1 MNDSVRPLIN
11 GDSSHLA
18 DSVSR
23 ELPWFGRLSRAI
35 HHLTGAPQSTGLIL
49 LLVFAWLCVG
59 LIVGF
64 SHAWEVTA
72 TAGAPIAA
80 LLLLVVMQHTQNRDT
95 AAVHLKLNEIIRSST
110 ASDGLISIE
119 DSPQVE
125 LRRLLSDYRTQAG
138 QDQATPWETTW
149 AAGGGRP
156 GRRQRHRFAKGDL
169 GPERS
174 FIFRSS
180 EGGLNVAA
188 QNLQLFTSL
197 AAGVSDDIWLTH
209 LRRGDYTRWFGEVIG
224 DDDLARMTS
233 SLESGEGHTAE
244 ESRRVIV
251 TTIARRF
258 PLGV

>member
-1 MNDSVRPLIN
+1 MNASTRPLTDDQN
-11 GDSSHLA
+11 PHLA
-18 DSVSR
+18 DAVSR
-23 ELPWFGRLSRAI
+23 ELSWFGRTSKAI
-35 HHLTGAPQSTGLIL
+35 HHFTGAPQSTGLIL
-49 LLVFAWLCVG
+49 LLVLAWLSVG
-59 LIVGF
+59 PIVDF
-64 SHAWEVTA
+64 SHAWEVSA

-95 AAVHLKLNEIIRSST
+95 AAVHLKLNEIIRAST

-125 LRRLLSDYRTQAG
+125 LRRLLSDYRTHAG
-138 QDQATPWETTW
+138 QDQGNLKEGGNAT
-149 AAGGGRP
+149 GRGRP
-156 GRRQRHRFAKGDL
+156 GRRQRHRFARGNL

-197 AAGVSDDIWLTH
+197 AAGVNDDIWLTH

-224 DDDLARMTS
+224 DDDLARVTS
-233 SLESGEGHTAE
+233 SLESGEGHSAE
-244 ESRRVIV
+244 ESRRIIV
-251 TTIARRF
+251 TTIASRF

>member
-1 MNDSVRPLIN
+1 MNDSIQPLVD
-11 GDSSHLA
+11 GDRAHLA

-23 ELPWFGRLSRAI
+23 ELSWFGRTSKAI
-35 HHLTGAPQSTGLIL
+35 HNLTGAPWSTGLIL
-49 LLVFAWLCVG
+49 LLVLAWLILG
-59 LIVGF
+59 PLVGF
-64 SHAWEVTA
+64 SHAWELTV
-72 TAGAPIAA
+72 TAGAPITA
-80 LLLLVVMQHTQNRDT
+80 LLLLVIMQHTQNRDT
-95 AAVHLKLNEIIRSST
+95 AALHLKLNEIIRSST

-125 LRRLLSDYRTQAG
+125 LRRLLSDYRNHAG
-138 QDQATPWETTW
+138 QAQGNPRD
-149 AAGGGRP
+149 AAHRAGGRP

-180 EGGLNVAA
+180 EGGLDAAA

-209 LRRGDYTRWFGEVIG
+209 LRSGDYTRWFGEVIG
-224 DDDLARMTS
+224 DDDLARVTS
-233 SLESGEGHTAE
+233 SLESEEHTAE
-244 ESRRVIV
+244 QSRRAIV

-258 PLGV
+258 PVRV

>member
-1 MNDSVRPLIN
+1 MNDPIQRMTHDEN
-11 GDSSHLA
+11 SHPA
-18 DSVSR
+18 ESVSR
-23 ELPWFGRLSRAI
+23 DLSWFGRTSKAI

-49 LLVFAWLCVG
+49 LLVLVWLCVG
-59 LIVGF
+59 VLADF
-64 SHAWEVTA
+64 SHAWEVSA

-110 ASDGLISIE
+110 ANDGLISIE

-125 LRRLLSDYRTQAG
+125 LRRLLSDYRTHAG
-138 QDQATPWETTW
+138 QDHGSEKEGGC
-149 AAGGGRP
+149 AAGRARP
-156 GRRQRHRFAKGDL
+156 GRRQRHRFAKGNL

-180 EGGLNVAA
+180 EGGLNVKA

-224 DDDLARMTS
+224 DDDLARVTS
-233 SLESGEGHTAE
+233 SLESGDGTAE

-251 TTIARRF
+251 TTIAGRF